1 MLANVNTPS
10 SPASSLASAIASRP
24 LSSSST
30 PTSTCLNISV
40 SPPTR
45 SERTLPRV
53 GSAKRHGGQFL
64 HLLLGQ
70 VDPDLIVDARGGS
83 DRDRHLLAS
92 PQVAPLEQDVRDFV
106 VGPVHHESLD

>member
-10 SPASSLASAIASRP
+10 SAASSFASAIASRP

-45 SERTLPRV
+45 SEGLCPALN
-53 GSAKRHGGQFL
+53 SAKRHGGQLL
-64 HLLLGQ
+64 HLLHGQ
-70 VDPDLIVDARGGS
+70 VDPDLIANTRGGT

-92 PQVAPLEQDVRDFV
+92 QQVALLE
-106 VGPVHHESLD
+106 

>member
-1 MLANVNTPS
+1 MWANVNTPS

-45 SERTLPRV
+45 SEGLCPALN
-53 GSAKRHGGQFL
+53 SAKRHGGQFL

-83 DRDRHLLAS
+83 DRDRHPLAA
-92 PQVAPLEQDVRDFV
+92 PQVALLEQDVSDFV
-106 VGPVHHESLD
+106 VGRVHHESLD